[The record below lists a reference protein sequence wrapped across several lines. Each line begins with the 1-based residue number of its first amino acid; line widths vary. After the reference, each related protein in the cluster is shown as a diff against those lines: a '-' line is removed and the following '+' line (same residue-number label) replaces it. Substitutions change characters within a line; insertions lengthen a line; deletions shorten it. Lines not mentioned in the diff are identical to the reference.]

1 MFSTHSNFSFK
12 TLQDSKINNG
22 DLTFLPSPFFRHK
35 KRQSIR
41 ETAFKKELKSKK
53 LNQKINYKAK
63 SGLQNQK
70 CKISALR
77 NTDKKKR

>member
-1 MFSTHSNFSFK
+1 MAILHFCHLLSLGT
-12 TLQDSKINNG
+12 
-22 DLTFLPSPFFRHK
+22 K

>member
-1 MFSTHSNFSFK
+1 MAILHFCHLLS
-12 TLQDSKINNG
+12 LAQ
-22 DLTFLPSPFFRHK
+22 